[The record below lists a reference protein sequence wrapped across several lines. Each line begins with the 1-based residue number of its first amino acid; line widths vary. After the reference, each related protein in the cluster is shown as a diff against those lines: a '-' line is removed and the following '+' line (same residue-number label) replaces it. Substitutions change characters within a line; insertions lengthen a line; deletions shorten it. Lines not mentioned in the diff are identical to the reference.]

1 MRILHLSDTH
11 LGTERAARGAPRG
24 WRRAEDHALAMEAAL
39 RPAIE
44 EQVDLVLHTGDVFD
58 KAAPPGDAIASA
70 VELLHRASRR
80 VPTVIMP
87 GNHDRRGLKALL
99 MELPGLHI
107 CDEPTRLV
115 FGDLALGV
123 VPYYREADAW
133 AHAAEE
139 AVGGGVDLVLAHQSF
154 HGSSVPGFRFRAG
167 THRETVGREH
177 LPRGVRLVATG
188 HLHPRQTVRLGDVP
202 VVHTGST
209 ERTSF
214 SEQHETKSCTIWS
227 FDRRVTWTWMDLPT
241 RPMRT
246 VHELSDLDG
255 VAPGTLVSLAQD
267 VRTVEHEEAVLA
279 SGAWLT
285 GRPAMAPR
293 DRRPPPERQSR
304 MFGV

>member
-39 RPAIE
+39 RPALE
-44 EQVDLVLHTGDVFD
+44 EQVDLVLHTGDLFD
-58 KAAPPGDAIASA
+58 KANPPGDAVGSA

-87 GNHDRRGLKALL
+87 GNHDRRGLKAHL
-99 MELPGLHI
+99 MDLPNLHI
-107 CDEPTRLV
+107 CDEPTRLT
-115 FGDLALGV
+115 FGGLALAV

-133 AHAAEE
+133 AAAAIE
-139 AVGGGVDLVLAHQSF
+139 AVGPGADLLLAHQSF

-167 THRETVGREH
+167 VHRETVGREH

-202 VVHTGST
+202 VVHCGST

-214 SEQHETKSCTIWS
+214 AEQDETKGYTLWS
-227 FDRRVTWTWMDLPT
+227 FDRRVTWSFMDLPT
-241 RPMRT
+241 RPMRML
-246 VHELSDLDG
+246 HDLAGLDQ
-255 VAPGTLVSLAQD
+255 VAPGTLVALGPEA
-267 VRTVEHEEAVLA
+267 RTPENEEAVLG

-304 MFGV
+304 MFGT